1 MGRVRLN
8 LGRLSVTEKI
18 VRGRHIVSK
27 LTDNASFT
35 APHPSLAE
43 VTAAV
48 DELEAAFGRVQSLK
62 SEVTTQVGTQDNA
75 EKKLD
80 QLLTRL
86 GNYVESIAGTDETL
100 ITSAGMEIKGSRS
113 AATVPTAP
121 QGVTAT
127 TGEHEGEIILSW
139 KAVPNA
145 YSYIIESSLDPATA
159 ASWTHVGI
167 ATAASKAVANLTT
180 GKRYWFRVKTV
191 GAAGESGWSEHA
203 SKVAP

>member
-1 MGRVRLN
+1 MARVKLT

-18 VRGRHIVSK
+18 ARGRHIVSK
-27 LTDNASFT
+27 LTDNTSFSD
-35 APHPSLAE
+35 PHPPLAE
-43 VTAAV
+43 VTTAV
-48 DELEAAFGRVQSLK
+48 DELEAAFGRVQSAR
-62 SEVTTQVGTQDNA
+62 SEVTTQVGTQDTA

-86 GNYVESIAGTDETL
+86 GSYVESIAGTDETL
-100 ITSAGMEIKGSRS
+100 IASAGLDVKGARS
-113 AATVPTAP
+113 TATVPTVP
-121 QGVTAT
+121 QGVAAAV
-127 TGEHEGEIILSW
+127 GEHEGEIILSW

-145 YSYIIESSLDPATA
+145 YSYIVESSVDPATS

-167 ATAASKAVANLTT
+167 ATAANKAVGNLTT